1 MRKHNFVDKH
11 PVGASVL
18 IGIGMFL
25 LIQTIGAIPS
35 SVFSVI
41 TGNEAPLLN
50 MLSMILAT
58 AIVMLIYRKR
68 FAPEYKGVVR
78 TEGLTKGLLMGLPIP
93 VYWIIASIPTLF
105 DGTFV
110 VKPLTM
116 QIISSAVVAGVTEE
130 VAFRHG
136 MITTMLRN
144 RNQKQNLVKVILI
157 SSTSFGLIHMFNIA
171 IGADPIRTILQSVGA
186 IGFGVFFGAIFV
198 STGNIL
204 PTMILHAVH
213 DVFAIATS
221 TDVSDIGIVT
231 GSVGLSQIIDLAC
244 MIALGV
250 FALIRYMP
258 DDKKDEIVALWN
270 RIWVRN

>member
-144 RNQKQNLVKVILI
+144 RNQKQNLVKAILI